1 MKTFEK
7 SNALVN
13 REKEIAPLAAQTFS
27 KSHRYFMPGAAPM
40 YIDHGEGARLYDV
53 DGNEYLDFICSLG
66 PITLGYNY
74 KRVNDAVIEQLNKGI
89 VFSTQAPVECE
100 LAEKLIEVIPCAEMV
115 KFVKNGSDATTGA
128 IRLARAY
135 TGRERVAMCGYHGM
149 HDWSIGASTNNVGVP
164 KAVRELTKTF
174 KYNDIESLENLLSA
188 HPGEYA
194 AVIMEPIQSN
204 GPTKEYLQAVV
215 DTAHKHGAVAIF
227 DEVVSGFRYA
237 IGGASE
243 YYGVTPDLASYGK
256 GCANGMPLSFIAGK
270 KDIFR
275 LVEEQAVFI
284 SMTFGG
290 DAISIAGALA
300 TIKEMQEKDVM
311 GHAWRLG
318 TIMLDGL
325 KALVEKHGVG
335 SAVAVTGLA
344 PHCGLSFSDVGSL
357 GYLDINSVYSKVM
370 LENGILC
377 HAFNNISFSHTEED
391 IKKYLDAVDLAFIE
405 IKKAI
410 ENDSVEGILP
420 AGARI
425 NPVFKRN
432 IK

>member
-1 MKTFEK
+1 MRSFEK
-7 SNALVN
+7 SNALIE
-13 REKEIAPLAAQTFS
+13 REKKVAPLAAQTFS
-27 KSHRYFMPGAAPM
+27 KSYRYFMPGAAPM
-40 YIDHGEGARLYDV
+40 FIDHAEGARVYDV
-53 DGNEYLDFICSLG
+53 DGNEFIDFICCLG

-74 KRVNDAVIEQLNKGI
+74 PAVNKAVMEQLNKGI
-89 VFSTQAPVECE
+89 IFSTQAPVECE
-100 LAEKLIEVIPCAEMV
+100 LAEKLVEVIPCAEMV
-115 KFVKNGSDATTGA
+115 KFVKNGSDATTAA

-149 HDWSIGASTNNVGVP
+149 HDWSIGASANNKGVP
-164 KAVRELTKTF
+164 KAVCELTKTF
-174 KYNDIESLENLLSA
+174 KYNDIASLENLLAA

-204 GPTKEYLQAVV
+204 GTTKEYLQAVI

-243 YYGVTPDLASYGK
+243 YYGVTPDMASYGK
-256 GCANGMPLSFIAGK
+256 GCANGMSLSFVAGK
-270 KDIFR
+270 REIIS
-275 LVEEQAVFI
+275 LIEQGVFV

-290 DAISIAGALA
+290 DAISMAGALA

-311 GHAWRLG
+311 GHAWKLG
-318 TIMLDGL
+318 TMILEGL
-325 KALVEKHGVG
+325 KERVEKHGVG
-335 SAVAVTGLA
+335 AAVSVSGLA
-344 PHCGLSFSDVGSL
+344 AHCGVAFDDVGSL
-357 GYLDINSVYSKVM
+357 NYLDIHSIYAKNM

-377 HAFNNISFSHTEED
+377 QAITNISFSHTED
-391 IKKYLDAVDLAFIE
+391 DVKKFLDAADCAFAE
-405 IKKAI
+405 IRKAI
-410 ENDSVEGILP
+410 DKDSVDGILSE
-420 AGARI
+420 GARV

>member
-1 MKTFEK
+1 MRSFDK
-7 SNALVN
+7 SNALVE
-13 REKEIAPLAAQTFS
+13 REKKIAPLAAMTFS
-27 KSHRYFMPGAAPM
+27 KGHRYFMPGKAPM
-40 YIDHGEGARLYDV
+40 YIDHGKGARLYDV

-66 PITLGYNY
+66 PITLGYSY
-74 KRVNDAVIEQLNKGI
+74 PAVNEAVIEQLNKGI

-115 KFVKNGSDATTGA
+115 KFVKNGSDATTAA

-149 HDWSIGASTNNVGVP
+149 HDWSIGASVNNVGVP

-174 KYNDIESLENLLSA
+174 TYNNLESLENLLSQY
-188 HPGEYA
+188 PGEFA

-204 GPTKEYLQAVV
+204 GTTSEYLQAVV

-256 GCANGMPLSFIAGK
+256 GCANGMPLSFVAGK
-270 KDIFR
+270 RDIIK

-311 GHAWRLG
+311 GHVWKLG
-318 TIMLDGL
+318 GIMLEGI
-325 KALVEKHGVG
+325 KERIEKHGVG
-335 SAVAVTGLA
+335 AAVSAIGLA
-344 PHCGLSFSDVGSL
+344 PHCGLSFNDVGSL
-357 GYLDINSVYSKVM
+357 DNLTINSIFSKVM

-377 HAFNNISFSHTEED
+377 HAIANLSYSHTEAD
-391 IKKYLDAVDLAFIE
+391 IQQYLDAVDLAFIE
-405 IKKAI
+405 IKKALD
-410 ENDSVEGILP
+410 NDSVDGILP
-420 AGARI
+420 EGARI

>member
-1 MKTFEK
+1 MRSFEK
-7 SNALVN
+7 SNALID
-13 REKEIAPLAAQTFS
+13 RELKVAPLAAQTFS
-27 KSHRYFMPGAAPM
+27 KSYRYFIPGASPM
-40 YIDHGEGARLYDV
+40 YIERGEGARLYDV

-74 KRVNDAVIEQLNKGI
+74 PAVNEAVIEQLNKGI
-89 VFSTQAPVECE
+89 IFPTQAPVECE
-100 LAEKLIEVIPCAEMV
+100 LAEKLVEVIPCAEMV
-115 KFVKNGSDATTGA
+115 KFVKNGSDATTAA

-149 HDWSIGASTNNVGVP
+149 HDWSIGASQNNKGVP
-164 KAVRELTKTF
+164 KAVCELTKTF
-174 KYNDIESLENLLSA
+174 KYNDLASLENLLSA

-194 AVIMEPIQSN
+194 AVIMEPIQSK
-204 GPTKEYLQAVV
+204 GTTKEYLQAVV

-256 GCANGMPLSFIAGK
+256 GCANGMPLSFVAGK
-270 KDIFR
+270 KEIVR
-275 LVEEQAVFI
+275 LVEEGVFI

-290 DAISIAGALA
+290 DAISLAGALA
-300 TIKEMQEKDVM
+300 TVKEMQEKDVM

-318 TIMLDGL
+318 EIMLEGL
-325 KALVEKHGVG
+325 EKLVVKHGVEK
-335 SAVAVTGLA
+335 AVSVSGLA
-344 PHCGLSFSDVGSL
+344 PHCGLAFDDIGSL
-357 GYLDINSVYSKVM
+357 NYLDINSIYTLTM

-377 HAFNNISFSHTEED
+377 QAINNISFSHTEED
-391 IKKYLDAVDLAFIE
+391 IKQYLAAADLALAR
-405 IKKAI
+405 IKQAI
-410 ENDSVEGILP
+410 DSDSVKGILP
-420 AGARI
+420 DGVRV